1 MSDDTHGEIIVDE
14 LGTAT
19 YRLVR
24 ILPHPVAR
32 VWRRLTDRKH
42 LHEWLTS
49 EPGGFIRLH
58 LEGEVY
64 LPTIGGAVIRSEVLD
79 VVPEQLL
86 SIAWETTE
94 WVGGI
99 VEWIMAPT
107 DGSDTALILQHTE
120 VPLGLDHA
128 VRTMANW
135 RMSLDMLAA
144 SLAGTPV
151 AWNWDA
157 WQAFVVHYESVL
169 ATQSG
174 EFL

>member
-1 MSDDTHGEIIVDE
+1 MADDTHGEIIVDE

-19 YRLVR
+19 YRLAR

-58 LEGEVY
+58 VEGEVY

-79 VVPEQLL
+79 VVPEQYLA
-86 SIAWETTE
+86 IAWETTE
-94 WVGGI
+94 WAGGVVG
-99 VEWIMAPT
+99 WAMAPT
-107 DGSDTALILQHTE
+107 NGTDTVLILEHNE
-120 VPLGLDHA
+120 VPLGFDHA

-135 RMSLDMLAA
+135 RMSLDMFAA

-157 WQAFVVHYESVL
+157 WQAYVEHYETNL